1 MEELSFKVV
10 KVRGE
15 HDEVIAY
22 ASNFSR
28 AAPRNQKAFFMYRTD
43 HLQMRQGARIIEKSK
58 ED

>member
-22 ASNFSR
+22 ASNLLACR
-28 AAPRNQKAFFMYRTD
+28 AA
-43 HLQMRQGARIIEKSK
+43 
-58 ED
+58 

>member
-1 MEELSFKVV
+1 M

-22 ASNFSR
+22 ASNLLVCR
-28 AAPRNQKAFFMYRTD
+28 TAYQKALFMYSTD
-43 HLQMRQGARIIEKSK
+43 HLQMRQGARIVLKST